1 MPPRRRQPAAS
12 DPPPPLPGGYKVGE
26 KVFFTG
32 ANQTFADGSKL
43 VHSQQGEVTGPATN
57 EATEGKGVEMRFPSN
72 KVNINCFLHSVRRLR
87 AASAATPPPGMR
99 PTAHATQRRPRPEP
113 APALPRYPLPHP
125 QLCKCSRA
133 RAVAQSPWPWCGVR
147 VECARASGF

>member
-1 MPPRRRQPAAS
+1 MSRS
-12 DPPPPLPGGYKVGE
+12 PPPPLPGGYKVGE

-113 APALPRYPLPHP
+113 ALALPRYPLPHP

-133 RAVAQSPWPWCGVR
+133 RRSPKPMAVVR
-147 VECARASGF
+147 CEG